1 MSGPFPR
8 QTLAGTARA
17 ARDILEADLSSLPE
31 IAAQLGDGALDRM
44 EAYVELLLAANERL
58 NLTRLTHPDE
68 VARGHLLDALAALPQ
83 LGDVQ
88 PALAIDLG
96 SGGGVPAFPLAIAR
110 PDLSWLLVES
120 VGKKAQA
127 LAGFAEALAL
137 ANVSVVAERAELIG
151 RDPHYRERGGLVT
164 ARAVA
169 SLPVL
174 AELALPLLAQ
184 GGLLLAWKGPLSP
197 ADEEL
202 QRGATA
208 AALLGGA
215 RPQLIQAGPPQ
226 LGGHS
231 FVRLTKQ
238 GTTPSRYPRR
248 PGEPARC
255 PLG

>member
-1 MSGPFPR
+1 
-8 QTLAGTARA
+8 
-17 ARDILEADLSSLPE
+17 
-31 IAAQLGDGALDRM
+31 M

-68 VARGHLLDALAALPQ
+68 VARGH
-83 LGDVQ
+83 
-88 PALAIDLG
+88 
-96 SGGGVPAFPLAIAR
+96 
-110 PDLSWLLVES
+110 
-120 VGKKAQA
+120 
-127 LAGFAEALAL
+127 
-137 ANVSVVAERAELIG
+137 
-151 RDPHYRERGGLVT
+151 
-164 ARAVA
+164 
-169 SLPVL
+169 
-174 AELALPLLAQ
+174 
-184 GGLLLAWKGPLSP
+184 LLAWKGPLSP

-248 PGEPARC
+248 PGEPARR